1 MTSTE
6 LMPASC
12 IISSH
17 PFICT
22 MFSHHSSV
30 TSPAHSRPSNGQACR
45 SWSSRLS
52 CNTTTLTRQLTMTPA
67 ASQAF
72 VAMAYRVRHGV
83 DSKFTKL
90 GGSSGPKFQRWG
102 GVRLQGGIADHCPPA
117 LAVLLLQSEY
127 MLSWL
132 LATQSGCLP
141 LIFHVSVG
149 HYRSSALLL

>member
-1 MTSTE
+1 MQE
-6 LMPASC
+6 LELKTP
-12 IISSH
+12 
-17 PFICT
+17 
-22 MFSHHSSV
+22 
-30 TSPAHSRPSNGQACR
+30 R
-45 SWSSRLS
+45 
-52 CNTTTLTRQLTMTPA
+52 NTTTMTRQLTMTWQLLKLLLL
-67 ASQAF
+67 SCTTRG
-72 VAMAYRVRHGV
+72 VV

-90 GGSSGPKFQRWG
+90 GGSSAPKFQRWG

-117 LAVLLLQSEY
+117 IAVFLLQSGY